1 MEHANVLARHLVPA
15 PAAARPLACGRAASA
30 PAADGTAAARPS
42 DATVALANGVA
53 IPAVGFG
60 CVKTKDTMAAA
71 LESGYLH
78 LDTARV
84 YGKSPESP
92 LGGGSERAIGEL
104 RRSPLWSD
112 GVFLTTKVTVM
123 SAGATGVI
131 CADHP
136 VVFHSD

>member
-1 MEHANVLARHLVPA
+1 M
-15 PAAARPLACGRAASA
+15 
-30 PAADGTAAARPS
+30 
-42 DATVALANGVA
+42 A
-53 IPAVGFG
+53 IPVVGFG

-71 LESGYLH
+71 LASGYLH

-112 GVFLTTKVTVM
+112 GVFLTTKVAIM
-123 SAGATGVI
+123 SAGATGII
-131 CADHP
+131 CAP
-136 VVFHSD
+136 PGIFP